1 MEQIIE
7 YIKPELLVLSVA
19 LYFLGRAFEKTGWL
33 SGRYLP
39 LVLSGIGILLSAV
52 WVLANSS
59 LQSFQEKAMAL
70 FTAVVQGILVSGLAV
85 WILYRRSGEE
95 EKK

>member
-7 YIKPELLVLSVA
+7 YIKPEL
-19 LYFLGRAFEKTGWL
+19 
-33 SGRYLP
+33 

-85 WILYRRSGEE
+85 WILHRRSGEE

>member
-7 YIKPELLVLSVA
+7 YIKPEL
-19 LYFLGRAFEKTGWL
+19 
-33 SGRYLP
+33 